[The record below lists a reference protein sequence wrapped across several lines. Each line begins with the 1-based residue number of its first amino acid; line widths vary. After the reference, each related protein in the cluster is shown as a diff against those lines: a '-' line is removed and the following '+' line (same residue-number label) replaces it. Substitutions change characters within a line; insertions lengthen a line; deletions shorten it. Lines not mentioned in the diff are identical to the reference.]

1 MLNNK
6 KYLVCNLK
14 AFKNKEENLNYEIN
28 LNQIK
33 INSNI
38 ELIICP
44 STPFL
49 YIYQNYYYKLGSQ
62 DISKYEK
69 GAHTGEN
76 TAEQLASLNVKYA
89 LIGHSARRKL
99 IKEEESTI
107 IEKIK
112 KAYHNDIK
120 PIYFVGETEDQK
132 KYKVTKSVLEKQL
145 IHIID
150 EVPGYKREKIIIV
163 YEPIWAIGSGI
174 TPTAKE
180 IMESIK
186 YIKDIVSDNYNLNL
200 SILYGGSVNETN
212 IEELIKIECI
222 DGFVLGESTKNI
234 ETLIEI
240 CNKF

>member
-14 AFKNKEENLNYEIN
+14 AFKNKEENLNYEKN

-49 YIYQNYYYKLGSQ
+49 YIYQNNNYKLGSQ

-89 LIGHSARRKL
+89 LIGHSERRKL
-99 IKEEESTI
+99 FKEEESTI